1 MFVLLQSCISLFSTQ
16 MKLEMF
22 IFYDGIYQ
30 KTCKASKRKH
40 TNVKIK
46 IGGKKRASKLSNISN
61 EKKLN
66 LWRENRRVYFQ
77 IIINNNFSRLV
88 FFLLEENEIGYKYV
102 CFGKRTVMVLRVLM
116 HSCIA
121 SMDIS
126 TNETYWNLNNFFF
139 VSFQQRKRNER
150 MLDMECNKMKT
161 NVLYLG
167 FFFCMGK

>member
-30 KTCKASKRKH
+30 KTCKAPKRKH
-40 TNVKIK
+40 TKRKNKK
-46 IGGKKRASKLSNISN
+46 GGAKENIQTVQYFKWKETKSL
-61 EKKLN
+61 K
-66 LWRENRRVYFQ
+66 ENRRVYFQ

-126 TNETYWNLNNFFF
+126 TNETYWNLNNFFLL
-139 VSFQQRKRNER
+139 VSSRVKETKGCWIWSAIKWRQ
-150 MLDMECNKMKT
+150 T
-161 NVLYLG
+161 
-167 FFFCMGK
+167 FFI